1 MQDFLLHSVS
11 NSRNISN
18 RIEVMKTMKIW
29 RNIFVMCAAMLSL
42 ASCSNDD
49 ESYSIYTFGLTSA
62 INGNNAEIEAI
73 ELAYSDAYK
82 MNGLKYNAQ
91 SFAPGTSKDL
101 IQTSC
106 KQAENAILTS
116 SIKFDGRYVYEV
128 KSKDEVLY
136 QKVYGIR

>member
-1 MQDFLLHSVS
+1 
-11 NSRNISN
+11 
-18 RIEVMKTMKIW
+18 
-29 RNIFVMCAAMLSL
+29 MLSL

-91 SFAPGTSKDL
+91 SFASGTSKDL
-101 IQTSC
+101 ILKSC
-106 KQAENAILTS
+106 KQAENAIFTS
-116 SIKFDGRYVYEV
+116 SIKFEGRYVYEV
-128 KSKDEVLY
+128 KSKDEILY